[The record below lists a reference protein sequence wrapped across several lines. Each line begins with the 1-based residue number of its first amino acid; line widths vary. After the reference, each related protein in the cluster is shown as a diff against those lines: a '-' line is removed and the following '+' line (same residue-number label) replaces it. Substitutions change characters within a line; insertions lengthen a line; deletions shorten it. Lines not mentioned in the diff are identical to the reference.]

1 MAQNNQVKKL
11 FDRELIARRLQKASI
26 FQTASGPDNFIAE
39 LITNDLKDR
48 LSAITRTFN
57 KALLLA
63 PHPDFF
69 AKDVRT
75 AEAPINFE
83 YGLTLPLAE
92 AADVTIYDPANLA
105 LPHND
110 YDLIVS
116 LADLQMLD
124 DVPGFFIQ
132 AQRFLRPD
140 GLCVVATLGGDS
152 LTELRQAWLSADAE
166 HSGGAYARVAPF
178 IDIRDGGALL
188 QRGGFALPVSDL
200 EHHVVR
206 YGHPIS
212 LMEELRQF
220 GASNP
225 LLERPKN
232 FVSRSLLAKA
242 VENYQ
247 TQFTDKDG
255 RCRATLD
262 LLWLMGWT
270 PHESQQKPMR
280 PGSAKTSLKDVLG
293 DKSEKS

>member
-11 FDRELIARRLQKASI
+11 FDRELIAKRLNKASI
-26 FQTASGPDNFIAE
+26 FQTASGPDNFIAD
-39 LITNDLKDR
+39 LMINDLKDR
-48 LSAITRTFN
+48 LITITRTFE

-69 AKDVRT
+69 ASDIAS
-75 AEAPINFE
+75 AEGEIAFE
-83 YGLTLPLAE
+83 FGLTLPIE
-92 AADVTIYDPANLA
+92 NADDYPVYDPAHLD

-124 DVPGFFIQ
+124 DVPGFFAQ
-132 AQRFLRPD
+132 AQRNLKPD

-152 LTELRQAWLSADAE
+152 LTELRQAWLNADVS

-206 YGHPIS
+206 YSHPIA

-225 LLERPKN
+225 LIDRPKN
-232 FVSRSLLAKA
+232 FVSRSLLGKV
-242 VENYQ
+242 VEEYAS
-247 TQFTDKDG
+247 QFTDDDG

-270 PHESQQKPMR
+270 PHESQQKPLR
-280 PGSAKTSLKDVLG
+280 PGSATKSLKDVLG
-293 DKSEKS
+293 DKSDN

>member
-1 MAQNNQVKKL
+1 MTQKNQVKKL
-11 FDRELIARRLQKASI
+11 FDRELIAKRLGKASI
-26 FQTASGPDNFIAE
+26 FQTAEGPDNFIAD
-39 LITNDLKDR
+39 LMIADLKDR
-48 LSAITRTFN
+48 LSTITRTFE

-69 AKDVRT
+69 AKDVHT
-75 AEAPINFE
+75 AEGPVPFDHA
-83 YGLTLPLAE
+83 LTLPLEKAGE
-92 AADVTIYDPANLA
+92 ATVYDPNHLT
-105 LPHND
+105 LPCND

-124 DVPGFFIQ
+124 DVPGFFAQ
-132 AQRFLRPD
+132 AQRHLKPD

-152 LTELRQAWLSADAE
+152 LTELRQAWLNADVAY
-166 HSGGAYARVAPF
+166 SGGAYARVAPF

-206 YGHPIS
+206 YSHPIA
-212 LMEELRQF
+212 LMEELRRF

-225 LLERPKN
+225 LLERPKS
-232 FVSRSLLAKA
+232 FVTRSLLAKV
-242 VENYQ
+242 VENYAD
-247 TQFTDKDG
+247 QFTDEDG

-270 PHESQQKPMR
+270 PHECQQKPMR
-280 PGSAKTSLKDVLG
+280 PGSASKSLKDVLG
-293 DKSEKS
+293 DKSEKN

>member
-1 MAQNNQVKKL
+1 MAQNHQIKKL

-26 FQTASGPDNFIAE
+26 FQTTAGADNFIAD
-39 LITNDLKDR
+39 LITTDLKER
-48 LSAITRTFN
+48 LGTITRTFK

-69 AKDVRT
+69 VKNIRT
-75 AEAPINFE
+75 AEAPIHFD
-83 YGLTLPLAE
+83 YGLTLPLENKGQAKL
-92 AADVTIYDPANLA
+92 YDTSNLA

-132 AQRFLRPD
+132 IQRFLRPD
-140 GLCVVATLGGDS
+140 GLCVVASLGGDS
-152 LTELRQAWLSADAE
+152 LTELRQAWLHADAE

-178 IDIRDGGALL
+178 IDIRGGGALL
-188 QRGGFALPVSDL
+188 QRGGFALPVVDL
-200 EHHVVR
+200 EHHMVR
-206 YGHPIS
+206 YSHPLS

-225 LLERPKN
+225 LFERPKQ
-232 FVSRSLLAKA
+232 FVSRRLMAKA
-242 VENYQ
+242 IDHYQ
-247 TQFTDKDG
+247 TLFTDEDG

-280 PGSAKTSLKDVLG
+280 PGSAKTSLKDILG
-293 DKSEKS
+293 DKSGQN